1 MGETTMNKPIMIT
14 RSSMPPME
22 EYIEKMKE
30 LWDSRYLTNSGKFH
44 KEFEEALIKYLN
56 VSNVS
61 LFTNGHMGLELTLE
75 AMNLSGEVITTPFTF
90 ASTTQAIVRNNLTPV
105 FCDIKE
111 DDYTIDESKIEE
123 LITDKTCAIVP
134 VHVYGNVCN
143 VYEIERIAKKHNLK
157 VIYDAAHAFGIK
169 VNGRSVLDFGDAS
182 MVSLHAT
189 KVFHAIEGGL
199 VVLHDE
205 NLKVKLDKIK
215 NFGFLTEE
223 LVDEIGGHARMNEFQ
238 SIMGLCNL
246 NHLSEE
252 ILKRKKLTERYR
264 ENLRGIDGIK
274 VMEEVE
280 GVENNYTYFP
290 VVIDEEKF
298 GLNRDDVCDILKNN
312 NIFSR
317 RYFYKLTSDFE
328 CYENKFKQYETP
340 VANKI
345 AKSVLTLPL
354 HGDLSIADIDKV
366 CDVLCRINK
375 NLSKEKQGS
384 L

>member
-1 MGETTMNKPIMIT
+1 MNKPIMIT
-14 RSSMPPME
+14 RSAMPPME

-44 KEFEEALIKYLN
+44 KEFEEALIKYLD

-105 FCDIKE
+105 FCDVKE

-169 VNGRSVLDFGDAS
+169 VNGKSVLDFGDAS

-199 VVLHDE
+199 VVLQDE
-205 NLKVKLDKIK
+205 DLKVKLDKIK

-223 LVDEIGGHARMNEFQ
+223 LVDEIGSHARMNEFQ

-246 NHLSEE
+246 NHVSEE

-264 ENLRGIDGIK
+264 ENLRAIEGIK

-290 VVIDEEKF
+290 VLIDEEKF
-298 GLNRDDVCDILKNN
+298 GLNRDDVYDILLNN

-317 RYFYKLTSDFE
+317 KYFYKLTSDFE
-328 CYENKFKQYETP
+328 CYENKFKKYETP
-340 VANKI
+340 IANKI

-354 HGDLSIADIDKV
+354 HGDLSIDDIDKV

-375 NLSKEKQGS
+375 NLSKEKQES

>member
-1 MGETTMNKPIMIT
+1 MNKPIMIT
-14 RSSMPPME
+14 RSAMPPME

-44 KEFEEALIKYLN
+44 KEFEEALIKYLD

-105 FCDIKE
+105 FCDVKE

-169 VNGRSVLDFGDAS
+169 VNGKSVLDFGDAS

-199 VVLHDE
+199 VVLQDE
-205 NLKVKLDKIK
+205 DLKVKLDKIK

-223 LVDEIGGHARMNEFQ
+223 LVDEIGSHARMNEFQ

-246 NHLSEE
+246 NHVSEE

-264 ENLRGIDGIK
+264 ENLRGIEGIK

-290 VVIDEEKF
+290 VLIDEEKF
-298 GLNRDDVCDILKNN
+298 GLNRDDVYDILLNN

-328 CYENKFKQYETP
+328 CYENKFKKYETP
-340 VANKI
+340 IANKI

-354 HGDLSIADIDKV
+354 HGDLSIDDIDKV

-375 NLSKEKQGS
+375 NLSREKQES

>member
-1 MGETTMNKPIMIT
+1 MNKPIMIT
-14 RSSMPPME
+14 RSAMPPME

-105 FCDIKE
+105 FCDVKE

-169 VNGRSVLDFGDAS
+169 VNGKSVLDFGDAS

-199 VVLHDE
+199 VVLQDE
-205 NLKVKLDKIK
+205 DLKVKLDKIK

-223 LVDEIGGHARMNEFQ
+223 LVDEIGSHARMNEFQ

-246 NHLSEE
+246 NHVSEE

-264 ENLRGIDGIK
+264 ENLRGIEGIK

-290 VVIDEEKF
+290 VLIDEEKF
-298 GLNRDDVCDILKNN
+298 GLNRDDVYDILLNN

-328 CYENKFKQYETP
+328 CYENKFKKYETP
-340 VANKI
+340 IANKI

-354 HGDLSIADIDKV
+354 HGDLSIDDIDKV

-375 NLSKEKQGS
+375 NLSREKQES

>member
-1 MGETTMNKPIMIT
+1 MNKPIMIT
-14 RSSMPPME
+14 RSAMPPME

-44 KEFEEALIKYLN
+44 KEFEEALIKYLD

-105 FCDIKE
+105 FCDVKE

-169 VNGRSVLDFGDAS
+169 VNGKSVLDFGDAS

-199 VVLHDE
+199 VVLQDE
-205 NLKVKLDKIK
+205 DLKVKLDKIK

-223 LVDEIGGHARMNEFQ
+223 LVDEIGSHARMNEFQ

-246 NHLSEE
+246 NHVSEE

-264 ENLRGIDGIK
+264 ENLRGIEGIK

-298 GLNRDDVCDILKNN
+298 GVNRDDVYDILLNN

-328 CYENKFKQYETP
+328 CYENKFKKYETP
-340 VANKI
+340 IANKI

-354 HGDLSIADIDKV
+354 HGDLSIDDIDKV

-375 NLSKEKQGS
+375 NLSKEKQES

>member
-1 MGETTMNKPIMIT
+1 MNKPIMIT

-105 FCDIKE
+105 FCDVKE

-199 VVLHDE
+199 VVLQDE
-205 NLKVKLDKIK
+205 DLKVKLDKIK

-223 LVDEIGGHARMNEFQ
+223 LVDEIGSHARMNEFQ

-246 NHLSEE
+246 NHVSEE

-264 ENLRGIDGIK
+264 ENLRGIEGIK

-298 GLNRDDVCDILKNN
+298 GVNRDDVYHILLNN

-328 CYENKFKQYETP
+328 CYENKFKKYETP
-340 VANKI
+340 IANKI

-354 HGDLSIADIDKV
+354 HGDLSIDDIDKV

-375 NLSKEKQGS
+375 NLSKEKQES

>member
-1 MGETTMNKPIMIT
+1 MNKPIMIM

-44 KEFEEALIKYLN
+44 KEFEEELKKYLN
-56 VSNVS
+56 VDNLS

-75 AMNLSGEVITTPFTF
+75 AMDLTGEVITTPFTF

-143 VYEIERIAKKHNLK
+143 VHEIERIAKKYNLK

-169 VNGRSVLDFGDAS
+169 VNGKSVLDFGDAS

-205 NLKVKLDKIK
+205 DLKVKLDKIK

-223 LVDEIGGHARMNEFQ
+223 VVDEIGGHARMNEFHA
-238 SIMGLCNL
+238 IMGLCNL
-246 NHLSEE
+246 NHLSGEV
-252 ILKRKKLTERYR
+252 LKRKKLTERYR
-264 ENLRGIDGIK
+264 ENLRDIEGIK

-280 GVENNYTYFP
+280 GIENNYTYFP
-290 VVIDEEKF
+290 VVIEEDKF
-298 GLNRDDVCDILKNN
+298 GVNRDYVYDILRDN
-312 NIFSR
+312 NIFPR
-317 RYFYKLTSDFE
+317 KYFYKLTSDFE
-328 CYENKFKQYETP
+328 CYENKFKHYETP
-340 VANKI
+340 IAKKI
-345 AKSVLTLPL
+345 ANSVLTLPL
-354 HGDLSIADIDKV
+354 YGDLSIDEIDKV
-366 CDVLCRINK
+366 CDVLCSINK
-375 NLSKEKQGS
+375 NIRKEKEQNLQGAY
-384 L
+384 

>member
-1 MGETTMNKPIMIT
+1 MNKPIMIT

-105 FCDIKE
+105 FCDVKE

-169 VNGRSVLDFGDAS
+169 VNGKSVLDFGDAS

-199 VVLHDE
+199 VVLQDE
-205 NLKVKLDKIK
+205 DLKVKLDKIK

-223 LVDEIGGHARMNEFQ
+223 LVDEIGSHARMNEFQ

-246 NHLSEE
+246 NHVSEE

-264 ENLRGIDGIK
+264 ENLRGIEGIK

-290 VVIDEEKF
+290 VLIDEEKF
-298 GLNRDDVCDILKNN
+298 GLNRDDVYDILLNN

-317 RYFYKLTSDFE
+317 KYFYKLTSDFE
-328 CYENKFKQYETP
+328 CYENKFKKYETP
-340 VANKI
+340 IANKI

-354 HGDLSIADIDKV
+354 HGDLSIDDIDKV

-375 NLSKEKQGS
+375 NLSKEKQEN

>member
-1 MGETTMNKPIMIT
+1 MNKPIMIT
-14 RSSMPPME
+14 RSAMPPME

-105 FCDIKE
+105 FCDVKE

-169 VNGRSVLDFGDAS
+169 VNGKSVLDFGDAS

-199 VVLHDE
+199 VVLQDE
-205 NLKVKLDKIK
+205 DLKVKLDKIK

-223 LVDEIGGHARMNEFQ
+223 LVDEIGSHARMNEFQ

-246 NHLSEE
+246 NHVSEE

-264 ENLRGIDGIK
+264 ENLRGIEGIK

-290 VVIDEEKF
+290 VLIDEEKF
-298 GLNRDDVCDILKNN
+298 GLNRDDVYDILLNN

-317 RYFYKLTSDFE
+317 KYFYKLTSDFE
-328 CYENKFKQYETP
+328 CYENKFKKYETP
-340 VANKI
+340 IANKI

-354 HGDLSIADIDKV
+354 HGDLSIDDIDKV

-375 NLSKEKQGS
+375 NLSKEKQES

>member
-1 MGETTMNKPIMIT
+1 MNKPIMIT

-340 VANKI
+340 IANKI

-354 HGDLSIADIDKV
+354 HGDLSIDDIDKV